1 MADSSRIL
9 LATRSH
15 GKLRELAGILEEA
28 GLTGVTL
35 DEEGIFYSDE
45 EEGIECY
52 DTFEENA
59 LAKARYF
66 HALSGMPTMAD
77 DSGLSVV
84 ALNGAPGVYSKRYSG
99 RSDLVGQELDDANNT
114 RLQSELTG
122 HRDTSASYT
131 CAAAFT
137 DGKIEEVA
145 LGQTFG
151 RIIREPR
158 GDNGFGYDP
167 YFHSAE
173 LDMTFG
179 EASTEAKQVVSHRGR
194 AFRAL
199 VSALRERGRTL

>member
-35 DEEGIFYSDE
+35 DEEGISYSDE

-52 DTFEENA
+52 DTFEQNA

-66 HALSGMPTMAD
+66 HAVSGMPTMAD

-84 ALNGAPGVYSKRYSG
+84 ALNGAPGVWSKRFSG
-99 RSDLVGQELDDANNT
+99 RKDLSGQELDDANNA
-114 RLQSELTG
+114 RLFAELTG
-122 HRDTSASYT
+122 QRDTSASYT

-137 DGKIEEVA
+137 DGKVEEVA

-151 RIIREPR
+151 RIVREPL

-167 YFHSAE
+167 YFYSSE
-173 LDMTFG
+173 LEMTFG
-179 EASTEAKQVVSHRGR
+179 EASTEAKQIVSHRGR

-199 VSALRERGRTL
+199 VGALRERGRTL